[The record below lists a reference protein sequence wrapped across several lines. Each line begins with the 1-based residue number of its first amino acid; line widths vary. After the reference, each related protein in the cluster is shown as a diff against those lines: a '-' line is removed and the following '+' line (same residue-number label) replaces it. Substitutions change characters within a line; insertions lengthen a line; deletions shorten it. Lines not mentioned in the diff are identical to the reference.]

1 MKHLF
6 VLSLLAAS
14 LLTAPAQAQFKS
26 PEAAIESLYA
36 IYTKADSNG
45 FADRDAT
52 RYFDPALAKLWRS
65 AKNKDSDFFIQG
77 QDFEIKDVKVAA
89 SAAGDKAEAV
99 ATFRNFGKLMRVTY
113 VLTQGKDGW
122 RITDARSGSDTLR
135 AELRRASKQ

>member
-1 MKHLF
+1 MKAET
-6 VLSLLAAS
+6 VYQLLDEVDYEFARKGPPDDFPDVPRIPAA
-14 LLTAPAQAQFKS
+14 
-26 PEAAIESLYA
+26 
-36 IYTKADSNG
+36 
-45 FADRDAT
+45 